1 MNPIEGNGNMFQ
13 TQMGYGVAPL
23 SDATEG
29 LLPLYNS
36 LVSSS
41 NADHSSIHQKAAAAV
56 MKSESGLT
64 YNNNLPLQRK
74 RSRDSI
80 NPILSF
86 PSSLQHPHNNSANN
100 KTCSPPFSFLGHDIL
115 FHMEQQQLDVD
126 HLISQHVSPS

>member
-74 RSRDSI
+74 RSRIQSI
-80 NPILSF
+80 QSFLFLLRYNIPITTAPTTKLARRLSLF
-86 PSSLQHPHNNSANN
+86 LAMIFCFIWSSNNWILIISSLN
-100 KTCSPPFSFLGHDIL
+100 
-115 FHMEQQQLDVD
+115 M
-126 HLISQHVSPS
+126 